1 MKLDANVLRY
11 LGRDEFRVLTAVEM
25 GMRNH
30 ELVPA
35 ELVSSIAKLKRG
47 GAFKCMGTLLRHKL
61 LHHESKHYDG
71 YRLTP
76 LGYDFLALKVLV
88 NRGVIS
94 GLGRQIG
101 VGKESD
107 VFEATDP
114 EGAVLVLK
122 FHRLGRTSFRAV
134 KSKRDYLKGRT
145 QYSWLY
151 LSRLAAIKEYAFLK
165 ALNER
170 GYPVPP
176 AVECNRH
183 VVVMGLADGFPLYQV
198 RKMGPDHATRV
209 VRESFELI
217 CRLARHGLIH
227 GDFNEFNLLVNDD
240 GDLTM
245 IDFPQMVSV
254 SHRNARMYFD
264 RDVFSVA
271 KFFERKLGF
280 RVRNAPTFDE
290 QLQAIAEAQA
300 AAARGEGDADTD
312 DIAKALRA
320 SGFSHEEQE
329 TLEHYVDQY
338 GNDGVEYSDDDE
350 DEDEDDDDGS
360 GGDGD
365 EANGQHAG
373 SEREVDARGQHGGE
387 ADGVGT
393 SAGGALAAGLTLLDL
408 GYDQSVGVRGN
419 AGPCGSDDAASSD
432 GAVCDLSDT
441 EEGGRGGAPE
451 QERPRNGGGS
461 REQGEGAGDDTS
473 DDGDSDGQDEAAA
486 APELDAHE
494 RAAVQRRVHEQ
505 AVRQAT
511 ANARRAAARNAGKK
525 GAQKGRR
532 GGKGAAAHD
541 AQW

>member
-88 NRGVIS
+88 NRSVIS

-290 QLQAIAEAQA
+290 QLRAIAEAQA

-329 TLEHYVDQY
+329 T
-338 GNDGVEYSDDDE
+338 
-350 DEDEDDDDGS
+350 
-360 GGDGD
+360 
-365 EANGQHAG
+365 
-373 SEREVDARGQHGGE
+373 EREVDARGQHGGE

-441 EEGGRGGAPE
+441 EEGGTAGAPE

-511 ANARRAAARNAGKK
+511 ASARRAAARNAGKK

>member
-11 LGRDEFRVLTAVEM
+11 LGRDEFRVLTAVEL

-35 ELVSSIAKLKRG
+35 ELVASIAKLKRG

-61 LHHESKHYDG
+61 LHHEGKVYDG

-88 NRGVIS
+88 NRGVIV

-107 VFEATDP
+107 VFEATDA

-151 LSRLAAIKEYAFLK
+151 LSRLAALKEYAFLK
-165 ALNER
+165 ALCER
-170 GYPVPP
+170 DYPVPP

-198 RKMGPDHATRV
+198 RKMSDDVATKV
-209 VRESFELI
+209 IKQAFELI
-217 CRLARHGLIH
+217 CRLAAHGLIH
-227 GDFNEFNLLVNDD
+227 CDFNEFNLLINDD
-240 GDLTM
+240 GDVTM

-254 SHRNARMYFD
+254 QHRNARMYFD

-271 KFFERKLGF
+271 KFFERKLGY
-280 RVRNAPTFDE
+280 RVTNAPTFEE
-290 QLQAIAEAQA
+290 QMRLAREAAAQA
-300 AAARGEGDADTD
+300 AAEGGGSADD
-312 DIAKALRA
+312 LSRSLRA

-338 GNDGVEYSDDDE
+338 GNDGDEAEDVRSADDE
-350 DEDEDDDDGS
+350 DAEGNL
-360 GGDGD
+360 
-365 EANGQHAG
+365 EAAG
-373 SEREVDARGQHGGE
+373 EE
-387 ADGVGT
+387 
-393 SAGGALAAGLTLLDL
+393 AGGADEGGPAAAGAAEVELRTLAL
-408 GYDQSVGVRGN
+408 GGGGFG
-419 AGPCGSDDAASSD
+419 APGAPGPSQQPGDCDSASSD
-432 GAVCDLSDT
+432 GAVCDLRHGEDD
-441 EEGGRGGAPE
+441 EEGHGGGAA
-451 QERPRNGGGS
+451 
-461 REQGEGAGDDTS
+461 GAGTEADHGEESS
-473 DDGDSDGQDEAAA
+473 DACDGADEGLA
-486 APELDAHE
+486 LDVAS
-494 RAAVQRRVHEQ
+494 RSAVQRRVHEQ

-511 ANARRAAARNAGKK
+511 RDARRAASRGAGKK
-525 GAQKGRR
+525 GSGKGRR
-532 GGKGAAAHD
+532 GGKGAAKAD
-541 AQW
+541 AVW